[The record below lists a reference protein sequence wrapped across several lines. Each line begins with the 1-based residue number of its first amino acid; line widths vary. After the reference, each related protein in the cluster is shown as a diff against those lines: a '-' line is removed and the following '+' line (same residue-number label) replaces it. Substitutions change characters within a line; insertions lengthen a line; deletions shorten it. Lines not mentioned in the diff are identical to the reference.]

1 LSTPLDAA
9 ILFYAAAYLLSMIN
23 AVHPGE
29 AFWGFLKALNYFL
42 IYMLVAQVVPDMK
55 SVRVV
60 IKTLFAAAVGVAV
73 IGLLAA
79 TGYSQYP
86 GAFVENHIMSTLQY
100 HNTTAAY
107 LGAMCFAGFALLLT
121 TSDWSRKQVYA
132 GAVYLLALVT
142 VTAISKGALL
152 TVMAAAIVFFIG
164 TPRRYKIIYLYNL
177 IYLFA
182 IAFLTS
188 SFLMGQITGDKPAGG
203 IIVILTGLLLALL
216 IQPLGEKI
224 LHIFQTR
231 NFKKTAVSILML
243 LIISL
248 ALLTQIPAGERM
260 MPENLTKEIMEIA
273 DLSDPS
279 YVYRADFIRWGI
291 SIARDYPLTGSGAGG
306 WEALMQQY
314 QDYLYFAADAH
325 NHVIQLLVE
334 TGVAGVIT
342 YIAIWVFAVMAVIK
356 FSKRAIIAQND
367 TSLILMWGAF
377 AAATALGLHAL
388 IDFDFSIPAVFILL
402 IALLAL
408 INQICQ
414 MGDQAVKKQMNSY
427 QLLIP
432 TLLALILLLAGSCLS
447 IGNIYADRAK
457 DQLSAIDQNSD
468 SYSKKRETA
477 ITNLKKSVIF
487 DPLNAEA
494 RINLSRCYASLYL
507 DLAGQKI
514 PGAAEAYQ
522 NTLDAITTAEKLMP
536 NDAEIINGA
545 LNSAVTIGN
554 LDTSLRI
561 ARRSVK
567 IGPNNSS
574 NYQTLGEVLYAAAS
588 YYIETGDKTNAEKMV
603 KELLDLPSVISRQQ
617 KLSNQERISAHMGR
631 PLKVTEELAEIIENS
646 TELQSMLDI
655 SSTGKEGS

>member
-1 LSTPLDAA
+1 
-9 ILFYAAAYLLSMIN
+9 
-23 AVHPGE
+23 
-29 AFWGFLKALNYFL
+29 
-42 IYMLVAQVVPDMK
+42 
-55 SVRVV
+55 VV

-107 LGAMCFAGFALLLT
+107 LGAMCFGGFALLLT
-121 TSDWSRKQVYA
+121 TSDRSRKLVYA